1 MDEKKEKQE
10 LREAPVYRLDSQGNL
25 PGEAQPPEPL
35 PEFDWDEAAESS
47 AEQEAASQEDP
58 SGFQCWLELAVKG
71 LYYPPDRRK
80 VSQELRD
87 HFTDRVEDYRAKG
100 HPMQEAY
107 RLAVKSLG
115 DPTETAALLR
125 TVHKPWLGW
134 LLCSVRLL
142 VIILLVIG
150 IFNFSCVRGFFEQR
164 VSLHRALDR
173 YENPEALTAEAE
185 EAAWRQGSCGREARL
200 GSFTIS
206 MDSALICRTCS
217 EANLYRDDKG
227 EALRTDAC
235 LVLRFG
241 ALPWYTPDETG
252 LLQSVKLTDGLGR
265 VYQAVAEDEI
275 LDTGLSA
282 PGGENGPGQPEGS
295 FRLRYLGRTL
305 GAAYYLLLLEQDF
318 EDPDGSQT
326 ESLTVRFRTGVGEAE
341 LLIRFEPWQKSAS
354 AGDR

>member
-10 LREAPVYRLDSQGNL
+10 LREVPVYRLDSQGNL

-125 TVHKPWLGW
+125 AVHKPWLFWCLRLARIALVLVLIGGVIAFLKGGLDSDVFRSLDTEE
-134 LLCSVRLL
+134 LLEAPYMFAGEDRILQARRRGFCEEEASFGPYRVSFGGLSYTRVLESYSFEDGTKQSGSAYECKLLLRYDAAPWHQMRRDVVDRILRITDGQGREYVNRGGLTEREDWRNRPHFFQYTFRIGPAAHGTYIYFDTLPEDSDYLDILLEQGTEQCRLRVRL
-142 VIILLVIG
+142 G
-150 IFNFSCVRGFFEQR
+150 PWE
-164 VSLHRALDR
+164 
-173 YENPEALTAEAE
+173 YTPEGLAE
-185 EAAWRQGSCGREARL
+185 EATAEEGR
-200 GSFTIS
+200 
-206 MDSALICRTCS
+206 
-217 EANLYRDDKG
+217 
-227 EALRTDAC
+227 
-235 LVLRFG
+235 
-241 ALPWYTPDETG
+241 P
-252 LLQSVKLTDGLGR
+252 
-265 VYQAVAEDEI
+265 
-275 LDTGLSA
+275 
-282 PGGENGPGQPEGS
+282 
-295 FRLRYLGRTL
+295 
-305 GAAYYLLLLEQDF
+305 
-318 EDPDGSQT
+318 
-326 ESLTVRFRTGVGEAE
+326 
-341 LLIRFEPWQKSAS
+341 
-354 AGDR
+354 